1 MTASNDSVD
10 PAPYPSDKDAGFTR
24 AVMAAAR
31 GPVVVTG
38 AETEAAWQALATRVA
53 PMAASGPAP
62 ALAEAKVVPITA
74 AASARRTIPWRRLT
88 SLAAAALV
96 VVSAGVSWQHRRSA
110 FNEVTAPAGQRV
122 AVQLPDGSHLTLA
135 AGSHA
140 RWRKDYGDRS
150 RDVYLT
156 GEAVLEVV
164 HDTTRAF
171 RVYTGNAVVEDIGT
185 RFLVRAWPE
194 QSGVDVV
201 VTEGIVALADTTTAQ
216 RTAALRRPT
225 IVAGQRGVLRAD
237 GTVQVTP
244 ADTSALAWM
253 SGALHFDNTPLR
265 EALPVLSRWYAV
277 TIDADAT
284 LMDRRLTG
292 HFMQQSLP
300 QLLDAL
306 GLALD
311 VRVRRDTNGVLL
323 QP

>member
-1 MTASNDSVD
+1 MTPTDGPVD
-10 PAPYPSDKDAGFTR
+10 RSPYPPDEDAAFER
-24 AVMAAAR
+24 ALAEAAR
-31 GPVVVTG
+31 GPVVVTT
-38 AETEAAWQALATRVA
+38 AETDAAWQALAARVA
-53 PMAASGPAP
+53 QTAVTADATI
-62 ALAEAKVVPITA
+62 VPITS
-74 AASARRTIPWRRLT
+74 AASVRRGRPWRRLT

-96 VVSAGVSWQHRRSA
+96 AVSAGLSWQYRQNA
-110 FNEVTAPAGQRV
+110 FREVTAPAGQRV

-140 RWRKDYGDRS
+140 RWRKDFGDRA

-171 RVYTGNAVVEDIGT
+171 RIYTGNAVVEDIGT

-194 QSGVDVV
+194 QAGVDVL
-201 VTEGIVALADTTTAQ
+201 VTEGIVALADTTTARRTAPLQ
-216 RTAALRRPT
+216 RTT

-253 SGALHFDNTPLR
+253 NGALHFDNAPLR
-265 EALPVLSRWYAV
+265 EALPIISRWYAV
-277 TIDADAT
+277 DIDADPA
-284 LMDRRLTG
+284 LLERRLTG
-292 HFMQQSLP
+292 HFVQQSLP

-311 VRVRRDTNGVLL
+311 VRVRRDSDGVHL